1 MAKKDKQGKKTAK
14 GAPADPNTPRLS
26 AHPKARRQIRA
37 AKAWSGLA
45 VFLLV
50 QILAVRAGLPMFD
63 AGVRALAA
71 GVAAYVAAWLI
82 AVVVWR
88 QLALAEVEA
97 LKQRLTAAAAAA
109 RSETEA
115 EGA

>member
-1 MAKKDKQGKKTAK
+1 MAKKKDKKAAK
-14 GAPADPNTPRLS
+14 GGGADPTTPRLS

-37 AKAWSGLA
+37 AKAWSGLT

-50 QILAVRAGLPMFD
+50 QFLALRAGLPMFD
-63 AGVRALAA
+63 AGLRALAA

-82 AVVVWR
+82 AVVIWR
-88 QLALAEVEA
+88 QLAMAEVEA
-97 LKQRLTAAAAAA
+97 FRRRMAAAA
-109 RSETEA
+109 RSGAEA

>member
-1 MAKKDKQGKKTAK
+1 MAKKDKKKTAK
-14 GAPADPNTPRLS
+14 DAPADPNTPRLS

-37 AKAWSGLA
+37 AKAWSGLT

-50 QILAVRAGLPMFD
+50 QVLAVRAGLPVFD
-63 AGVRALAA
+63 AGLRALTA

-88 QLALAEVEA
+88 QLALAEVVA
-97 LKQRLTAAAAAA
+97 FNRRLAASTGASADP
-109 RSETEA
+109 EV

>member
-1 MAKKDKQGKKTAK
+1 MAKKDKKDKKAAK

-37 AKAWSGLA
+37 AKAWSGLT

-63 AGVRALAA
+63 AGLRALAA

-97 LKQRLTAAAAAA
+97 LKQRLIAAA
-109 RSETEA
+109 SSDVEA
-115 EGA
+115 GGA